1 MIYYEYVTF
10 HYEYFC
16 YISKLKVNE
25 EFEWVIQIWADSG
38 QFKFIKFDPRMGW
51 KEDKKIVMKSFY
63 F

>member
-16 YISKLKVNE
+16 NISKLKVNE

-38 QFKFIKFDPRMGW
+38 QFKLIKFDTRIGL
-51 KEDKKIVMKSFY
+51 ERT
-63 F
+63 